1 MITLAAFG
9 RLWLDRFMSAWQ
21 VRRIRGG
28 RAKPGDAAILY
39 EHMLRVM
46 KKRGYQKPA
55 WFTPREFAATVR
67 QGALDEFTESYNAL
81 RYGGDTS
88 AAERMKRILQ
98 ELS

>member
-1 MITLAAFG
+1 MSPSRSRPKCRNPSRIRS
-9 RLWLDRFMSAWQ
+9 RLS
-21 VRRIRGG
+21 RRIRKG

-39 EHMLRVM
+39 EHMLRIM

-67 QGALDEFTESYNAL
+67 LGVLDQFTESYNAL
-81 RYGGDTS
+81 RYGGDAA
-88 AAERMKRILQ
+88 AAERMKDILQ